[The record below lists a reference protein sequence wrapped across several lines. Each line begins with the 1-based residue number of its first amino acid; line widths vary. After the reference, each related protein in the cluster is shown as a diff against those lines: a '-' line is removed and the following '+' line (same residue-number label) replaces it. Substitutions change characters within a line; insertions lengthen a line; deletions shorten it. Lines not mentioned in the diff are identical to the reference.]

1 MKRVLQ
7 IEHPVLYK
15 MEMAPEK
22 CPERSVP
29 HSLGRG
35 KESVYASAATTKDC
49 VCSSQKASQEHPSW
63 AKLGLCETVSNLPNP
78 PGRQGNPVS
87 DFYLCFQSLTHSSR
101 CAMNMT
107 VLVQEQGKF

>member
-35 KESVYASAATTKDC
+35 KESVYAK
-49 VCSSQKASQEHPSW
+49 CSMYSRNGNILQTVNSEEKKAELAW
-63 AKLGLCETVSNLPNP
+63 
-78 PGRQGNPVS
+78 QGW
-87 DFYLCFQSLTHSSR
+87 
-101 CAMNMT
+101 
-107 VLVQEQGKF
+107 G